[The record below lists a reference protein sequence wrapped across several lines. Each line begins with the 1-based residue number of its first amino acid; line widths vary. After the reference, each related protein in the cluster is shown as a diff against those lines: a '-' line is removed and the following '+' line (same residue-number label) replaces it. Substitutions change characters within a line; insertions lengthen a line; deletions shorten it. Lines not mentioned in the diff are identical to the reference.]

1 MPRWTSP
8 EANRHADAVPELPE
22 VETIRRGV
30 EGMVLGRT
38 IAAVTVRDAR
48 LRWPIPPDFAA
59 FARGKTIHAVAR
71 RGKYLIFDLGG
82 DRLIVHLGMSGRL
95 FVVDTAVPARKHDHV
110 DFDLADAGGNI
121 LRLRFHDPRRFGAV
135 LPWPASQAEHP
146 LIQGMGPEP
155 FGDEFSGEY
164 LFLLSRGRSAP
175 LKNFV
180 MDGRVVVG
188 VGNIYASEAL
198 FRAGLRP
205 QRAAGRV
212 SRAQF
217 EKLAACIL
225 EVLRIAI
232 AAGGTTLRD
241 FANARGESGYFQQ
254 ALMVYGREGEPCTV
268 CGTAVKRLVIGQRS
282 SFFCPQCQR

>member
-1 MPRWTSP
+1 
-8 EANRHADAVPELPE
+8 
-22 VETIRRGV
+22 
-30 EGMVLGRT
+30 MVLGRT

-180 MDGRVVVG
+180 MDGRVGGG
-188 VGNIYASEAL
+188 VGNIFASEAL

-225 EVLRIAI
+225 EVLRIAV